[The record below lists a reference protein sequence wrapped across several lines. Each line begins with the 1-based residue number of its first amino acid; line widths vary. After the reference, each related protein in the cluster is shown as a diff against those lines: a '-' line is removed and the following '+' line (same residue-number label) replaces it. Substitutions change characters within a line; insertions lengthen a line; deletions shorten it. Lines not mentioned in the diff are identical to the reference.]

1 MSGFI
6 WAERGA
12 SAAFVYPRDLME
24 AEWKS
29 TYFIYSHDSF
39 CSMLYNSLSLCLR
52 CCRIDTRR
60 LLSFRLKHEEDVY
73 VKYLLTE
80 MCGDNII

>member
-6 WAERGA
+6 WAERGV

-39 CSMLYNSLSLCLR
+39 RSMLYNS
-52 CCRIDTRR
+52 
-60 LLSFRLKHEEDVY
+60 FKFMF
-73 VKYLLTE
+73 E
-80 MCGDNII
+80 ML

>member
-29 TYFIYSHDSF
+29 TYSIYSVESCACLKTVDSP
-39 CSMLYNSLSLCLR
+39 
-52 CCRIDTRR
+52 
-60 LLSFRLKHEEDVY
+60 
-73 VKYLLTE
+73 KYTK
-80 MCGDNII
+80 